1 MFSKLD
7 ANQLRQNLQG
17 IDFLLSGVQPSVQLG
32 AEAAQNYA
40 AYKRDYGLNFS
51 ELDPNLKAAKS
62 TVGTFSSGIY
72 ELVCQHFLPSTQAPR
87 KTAFLLHGYFDH
99 AGLYRHLIKHL
110 LERDIAVIIFD
121 LPGHGLSSGATASIS
136 SFQDYSA
143 AFIACLKLAKQQ
155 QLGSPWFTI
164 GQSTGAAII
173 MDVLLEKRLE
183 KELAKDIS
191 LQDFILLGPLLRP
204 RQWRRSKVL
213 FSLIRFFAASTPRK
227 FSKNSHD
234 AEFLDFLKN
243 KDELQSRILPRD
255 WVLAMMDYI
264 NRFEASPRHEQALQI
279 IQGTGDGTV
288 DWEKNI
294 PKIVEKFPGSS
305 LHLVDEAGH
314 HLVNE
319 SVHYKEQVFA
329 LIDRIVGTSV

>member
-1 MFSKLD
+1 MCIRDRLD
-7 ANQLRQNLQG
+7 T
-17 IDFLLSGVQPSVQLG
+17 
-32 AEAAQNYA
+32 EAAQNYA
-40 AYKRDYGLNFS
+40 AYKRHYGLNFS

-62 TVGTFSSGIY
+62 TVGTFSSGNY
-72 ELVCQHFLPSTQAPR
+72 ELVCQHFLSSTQAPR
-87 KTAFLLHGYFDH
+87 KTAFLLHGYLDH

-143 AFIACLKLAKQQ
+143 AFVACLKLAKQQ
-155 QLGSPWFTI
+155 QLASPWLTI

-173 MDVLLEKRLE
+173 MDMLLEKRLE

-204 RQWRRSKVL
+204 KQWRRSKVM
-213 FSLIRFFAASTPRK
+213 FSLIRLFAASTPRK

-234 AEFLDFLKN
+234 AEFLDFIKN
-243 KDELQSRILPRD
+243 KDELQSRILPRE

-264 NRFEASPRHEQALQI
+264 NRFEGSPRHEQSLQI
-279 IQGTGDGTV
+279 IQGRGDGTV

-294 PKIVEKFPGSS
+294 PKIVEKFPGST
-305 LHLVDEAGH
+305 LHFVDEAGH

-319 SVHYKEQVFA
+319 SVHYREQVFA
-329 LIDRIVGTSV
+329 LIDRILGISV

>member
-1 MFSKLD
+1 MFSKFD
-7 ANQLRQNLQG
+7 ANQLRQNLQN
-17 IDFLLSGVQPSVQLG
+17 IDFLPSGAQLDT
-32 AEAAQNYA
+32 EAAQNYA
-40 AYKRDYGLNFS
+40 AYKRHYGLNFS

-62 TVGTFSSGIY
+62 TVGTFSSGNY

-87 KTAFLLHGYFDH
+87 KTAFLLHGYLDH

-143 AFIACLKLAKQQ
+143 AFVACLKLAKQQ
-155 QLGSPWFTI
+155 QLASPWLTI

-173 MDVLLEKRLE
+173 MDMLLEKRLE

-204 RQWRRSKVL
+204 KQWRRSKVM
-213 FSLIRFFAASTPRK
+213 FSFIRLFAASTPRK

-234 AEFLDFLKN
+234 AEFLDFIKN
-243 KDELQSRILPRD
+243 KDELQSRILPRE

-264 NRFEASPRHEQALQI
+264 NRFEGSPRHEQSLQI
-279 IQGTGDGTV
+279 IQGRGDGTV

-294 PKIVEKFPGSS
+294 PKIVEKFPGST
-305 LHLVDEAGH
+305 LHFVDEAGH

-319 SVHYKEQVFA
+319 SVHYREQVFA
-329 LIDRIVGTSV
+329 LIDRILGISV